1 MTTSRDAA
9 RPPRSRASA
18 RSQVRGSALLL
29 VGRVLAMGLGL
40 IIQLMLVR
48 LLTKEDYGAFAWALS
63 VVTLVQA
70 VIPLGL
76 DRIDSR
82 FLAVSDEQGDDRTL
96 VGVLVAESGIVVVL
110 GLVSFLLVLLWHRHL
125 APGIAPSDTAANLL
139 VLLVLLAPLGALDA
153 MVLNT
158 FATFARPRSVFLRRY
173 LLERYG
179 EKALYQEGLT
189 VTVPATRALSKAATL
204 AVQSGLREV
213 DKRQG
218 FRGPVAQLAERK
230 VGLVIVPN
238 GSPYERNKDD
248 VRLALVQERARGF
261 GAALAYVNMVG
272 AQDDLVFDGDSIVV
286 DAAGEVLMRTKQFE
300 DQLAIHDLTLPLQ
313 TSNPDVIISDENIK
327 VEGTMHGGIAQ
338 RKDDL
343 AEIWE
348 ALKSGLR
355 DYVRKNGFKS
365 VVLGLSGGIDSALVA
380 SIAVDALGAENVHA
394 VALPSK
400 YSSEHSIS
408 DAEDLA
414 RRTGLNFRI
423 VPIDPMV
430 NEFVSNLS
438 LTGLA
443 EENVQARVRGTT
455 LMGISNQEGH
465 LVLATGNKS
474 ELAVG
479 YSTLYGDA
487 VGGFA
492 PIKDIYKTQVW
503 ELARWRNDLAI
514 YFDQTP
520 PIPVNSI
527 EKEPSA
533 ELRPDQ
539 KDTDSL
545 PDYLLLDQ
553 LLTRYVDEDE
563 GAASLIA
570 GGFSHDLVNRVIS
583 LVDKAEYKRR
593 QYPPGTKISARAFGK
608 DRRLPVTSRWKE
620 R

>member
-1 MTTSRDAA
+1 MQEGKLRIALAQVNPTVGDIAANCDLVATQAALAHKAGAQILVFPEMVLTGYPVEDLALRQSFRNASRIAISELAKRVASSGFGDLVMVVGYLDQLDGAPDRLGQPTGAPQNAIAVIHNGEIKA
-9 RPPRSRASA
+9 RYIKHHLPN
-18 RSQVRGSALLL
+18 
-29 VGRVLAMGLGL
+29 
-40 IIQLMLVR
+40 
-48 LLTKEDYGAFAWALS
+48 YGVFDEFRNFVPGEKS
-63 VVTLVQA
+63 VVVR
-70 VIPLGL
+70 VNGVDVGL
-76 DRIDSR
+76 AICEDIW
-82 FLAVSDEQGDDRTL
+82 Q
-96 VGVLVAESGIVVVL
+96 
-110 GLVSFLLVLLWHRHL
+110 
-125 APGIAPSDTAANLL
+125 N
-139 VLLVLLAPLGALDA
+139 
-153 MVLNT
+153 
-158 FATFARPRSVFLRRY
+158 
-173 LLERYG
+173 
-179 EKALYQEGLT
+179 
-189 VTVPATRALSKAATL
+189 
-204 AVQSGLREV
+204 
-213 DKRQG
+213 
-218 FRGPVAQLAERK
+218 RGPVAQLAERK

-261 GAALAYVNMVG
+261 NAALAYVNMVG

-300 DQLAIHDLTLPLQ
+300 DQLAIHDMTLPLL
-313 TSNPDVIISDENIK
+313 TSNPDVIITEHNVKI
-327 VEGTMHGGIAQ
+327 EGTMHGGIAQ

-430 NEFVSNLS
+430 NEFVTNLS

-503 ELARWRNDLAI
+503 QLAKWRNELAI
-514 YFDQTP
+514 YLDQIP
-520 PIPVNSI
+520 PIPESSI
-527 EKEPSA
+527 TKEPSA

-553 LLTRYVDEDE
+553 LLVRYVDGDE

-570 GGFSHDLVNRVIS
+570 GGFNHDLVNRVIT
-583 LVDKAEYKRR
+583 LVDRAEYKRR
-593 QYPPGTKISARAFGK
+593 QYPPGTKISSRAFGK
-608 DRRLPVTSRWKE
+608 DRRLPVTSRWRE
-620 R
+620 Q